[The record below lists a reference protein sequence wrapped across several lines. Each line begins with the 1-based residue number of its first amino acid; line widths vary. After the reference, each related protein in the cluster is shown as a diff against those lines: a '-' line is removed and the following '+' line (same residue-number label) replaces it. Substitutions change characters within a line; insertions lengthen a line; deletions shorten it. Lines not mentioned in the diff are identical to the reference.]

1 MDKKFSED
9 CASTALIKWMQTY
22 AHTPT
27 VPSNPKY
34 CLPQAQKELRRI
46 LDAGANPNMLIP
58 ESYNTNS
65 YDDMRGYLVEA
76 MYKHRALRM
85 CLLIVLEYGAD
96 PYLTSK
102 GKSIVDKA
110 AQKVLDGTKDS
121 TITDLHAQFVKMKI
135 NASVDASHRSHL
147 PKKI

>member
-1 MDKKFSED
+1 MVENFAED

-34 CLPQAQKELRRI
+34 CLPLAQKELRHI
-46 LDAGANPNMLIP
+46 LDAGANPNALIP

-65 YDDMRGYLVEA
+65 YDDMRGYIVEA

-102 GKSIVDKA
+102 GKSIVDKV
-110 AQKVLDGTKDS
+110 AQKVLEGTKDS
-121 TITDLHAQFVKMKI
+121 TITDLHAQFVKIKI
-135 NASVDASHRSHL
+135 SASIDASHHSHL